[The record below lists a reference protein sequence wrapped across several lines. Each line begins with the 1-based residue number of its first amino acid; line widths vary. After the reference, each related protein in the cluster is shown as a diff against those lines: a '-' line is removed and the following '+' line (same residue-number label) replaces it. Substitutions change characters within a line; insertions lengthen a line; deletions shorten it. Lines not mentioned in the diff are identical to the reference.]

1 MMDNNKNIEFL
12 YLFGRVTSKVE
23 GLSAEN
29 LRSSG
34 ETLVAK
40 VKGEVDGPSGKV
52 EPFDSNVFYLKV
64 ASQSKSERSF

>member
-1 MMDNNKNIEFL
+1 MANNKNIGFL
-12 YLFGRVTSKVE
+12 YLFSRVRSKVD
-23 GLSAEN
+23 GLSVES
-29 LRSSG
+29 LQSSG